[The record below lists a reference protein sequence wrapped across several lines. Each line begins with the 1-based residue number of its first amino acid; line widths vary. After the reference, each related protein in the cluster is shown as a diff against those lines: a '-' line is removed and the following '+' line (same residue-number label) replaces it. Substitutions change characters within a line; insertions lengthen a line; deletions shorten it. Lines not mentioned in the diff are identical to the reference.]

1 MPNLRQSQI
10 VNNLLTKLY
19 SKTTI
24 TNNASTT
31 SSRNL
36 NKNITTI
43 AKNGI
48 GITSTTSSINLNKNI
63 TTASKVLSLSGHK
76 NHQFITSYTPPLPES
91 AGWWQFETP
100 AALTSIS
107 NMLIQTGSDENIIDW
122 GDSTTTILLPNT
134 NNNLNHT
141 Y

>member
-31 SSRNL
+31 SSRD
-36 NKNITTI
+36 
-43 AKNGI
+43 
-48 GITSTTSSINLNKNI
+48 LNKNI